1 MVEVDTKTL
10 ALKVDEKILNIRVN
24 RDKLRTS
31 WDGVSY
37 RSYTAAVAV
46 NCDLKNARY
55 LSLIFYLLPLWEGLS
70 HKTST
75 YSELAVRPMLF
86 RDMDPNP
93 TERIIKAACF
103 ASGRQC

>member
-46 NCDLKNARY
+46 NYYLKNARY
-55 LSLIFYLLPLWEGLS
+55 LSLIFYLLPLWEGLP

-75 YSELAVRPMLF
+75 YSESAVSPMLF

-103 ASGRQC
+103 ANGRQC